1 MPLVSII
8 LPFFKKID
16 YIFETIN
23 SVLNQTFQDFE
34 IILIYDDTKLDDLKL
49 IEKRFINNSKIK
61 IIKNEQNLGA
71 GLSRNIGIAHS
82 KGEIIAFID
91 ADDLWKPR
99 KLEKQ
104 IEFMKINNL
113 DFTFCNYKKKLPDKE
128 INVVSSKKIIS
139 YNDLLKSC
147 DIGLSTVQLN
157 KKIVDKDLFPNLKTK
172 EDYVAWLKLTKKKI
186 NAFNLPENLVIWQSV
201 KGSLSSNFLQKILDG
216 FRVYKQYEGFGIIK
230 SLVFLFVLSVN
241 SINKKL

>member
-16 YIFETIN
+16 YIFETID

-34 IILIYDDTKLDDLKL
+34 IILIYDDTELDDLKL
-49 IEKRFINNSKIK
+49 IQKRFINNSKIK

-230 SLVFLFVLSVN
+230 SLIFLFVLSVN